1 MGEDIHQQTETRET
15 IRYSSYQL
23 YPEMWPFSK
32 WEFIVGNFDFYE
44 SHHILIHSQVMYIS
58 NFSRARLPVVMAE

>member
-44 SHHILIHSQVMYIS
+44 SHHINYSQPSYVYKQ
-58 NFSRARLPVVMAE
+58 FWPRGPPVVMAE